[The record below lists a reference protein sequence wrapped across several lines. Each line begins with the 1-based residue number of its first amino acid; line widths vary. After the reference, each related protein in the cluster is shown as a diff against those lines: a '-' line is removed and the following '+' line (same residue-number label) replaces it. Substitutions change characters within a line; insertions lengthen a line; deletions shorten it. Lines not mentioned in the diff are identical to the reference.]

1 MGNNNDACPKRI
13 ENNEEGDVPRDSE
26 NSPPKDAVSSDP
38 GTDEESQEGNSGQP
52 SPKLL
57 NLHFHSKFCLTAL
70 SAASTKEH
78 PAASHDNETE
88 DEDGEAERLVEHES
102 CHTSMPW

>member
-1 MGNNNDACPKRI
+1 MGNTDDASPSSSDNTDKAA
-13 ENNEEGDVPRDSE
+13 VPSDLD
-26 NSPPKDAVSSDP
+26 NSAPKDAVSSDP
-38 GTDEESQEGNSGQP
+38 GTDEESNSSQP
-52 SPKLL
+52 SHKLL

-70 SAASTKEH
+70 SAALTKEH